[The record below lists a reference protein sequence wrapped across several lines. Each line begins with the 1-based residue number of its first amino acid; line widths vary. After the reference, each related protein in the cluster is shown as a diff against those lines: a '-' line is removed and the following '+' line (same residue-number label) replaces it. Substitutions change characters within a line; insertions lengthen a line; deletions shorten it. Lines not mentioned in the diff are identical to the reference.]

1 MTKLQTISDKN
12 TKSFKIKKLLVKK
25 LNKEQ
30 FKKDNLIIVIG
41 GDGFMLQTLKKNK
54 NSKKLFYGINS
65 GNYGFLMNKF
75 SSKNIIKNLSKANMV
90 SIYPL
95 EMIVKNKSN
104 QARKS
109 LAINEVS
116 ILRQSR
122 QAASLSIKQG
132 SRQIIKKLVSDGVL
146 VSTPAGSTAY
156 NLSVHGP
163 ILSLHSKKLSISP
176 ISAFRPRRWKG
187 KIVNDK
193 SKIIITNLD
202 PSKRPISAVA
212 DNLEVRN
219 AKSITVKT
227 NNKIKEFIFQ
237 ISNTEKIYLSK
248 NSEDL
253 KFNEKILSVKL
264 DKKIIY
270 KENIILQSLYKAA
283 TDQNIP
289 PNTIIEFARIY
300 GFQVDFQRDIR
311 KEDKFQIMYEV
322 FIDENKKIIET
333 GEILFANL
341 KLSGQDNSLYY
352 FDKENL
358 EGHYD
363 KNGKSVQKALMKS
376 PINGARL
383 SSSFGM
389 RKHPIDGYNKMHRG
403 TDFAAPKGT
412 PIMAS
417 GNGIVKKAGWCG
429 GGGNC
434 VKIRHNSTYETV
446 YAHMSKFARGIKNGV
461 RVKQGQTIGY
471 VGSTGKSTGPHL
483 HYEVIVNGKK
493 VNSQKL
499 KLPSGK
505 VLKGKNR
512 EYFETAK
519 IKLDVLK
526 SEKII
531 GLN

>member
-1 MTKLQTISDKN
+1 MR
-12 TKSFKIKKLLVKK
+12 KKLTTLFFDNSRIILLVFLIIFTAIIATFSTYQKRLKDNKFNDLINNTYLKK
-25 LNKEQ
+25 TLREIVNNLEPKYKTYNHRIKSGETFDKILDGYSIEKEQ
-30 FKKDNLIIVIG
+30 VKA
-41 GDGFMLQTLKKNK
+41 
-54 NSKKLFYGINS
+54 
-65 GNYGFLMNKF
+65 
-75 SSKNIIKNLSKANMV
+75 IKENLSKKTD
-90 SIYPL
+90 I
-95 EMIVKNKSN
+95 NKLNTN
-104 QARKS
+104 QR
-109 LAINEVS
+109 I
-116 ILRQSR
+116 Q
-122 QAASLSIKQG
+122 
-132 SRQIIKKLVSDGVL
+132 
-146 VSTPAGSTAY
+146 
-156 NLSVHGP
+156 
-163 ILSLHSKKLSISP
+163 
-176 ISAFRPRRWKG
+176 
-187 KIVNDK
+187 
-193 SKIIITNLD
+193 
-202 PSKRPISAVA
+202 
-212 DNLEVRN
+212 
-219 AKSITVKT
+219 ITVDQT

-237 ISNTEKIYLSK
+237 ISNTEKIILSK
-248 NSEDL
+248 TNEIS
-253 KFNEKILSVKL
+253 KFNEEVLVLKL
-264 DKKIIY
+264 NKKIIY
-270 KENIILQSLYKAA
+270 NENVILQSLYKSA

-311 KEDKFQIMYEV
+311 KGDKFQIMYEV
-322 FIDENKKIIET
+322 FVDKQDKIIET

-352 FDKENL
+352 FDKKNVQ
-358 EGHYD
+358 GHYN
-363 KNGKSVQKALMKS
+363 KNGKSVQKALMKT

-389 RKHPIDGYNKMHRG
+389 RKHPIDGFNKMHRG

-434 VKIRHNSTYETV
+434 VKIKHNSTYETV
-446 YAHMSKFARGIKNGV
+446 YAHMSKFARGIKKGV

-483 HYEVIVNGKK
+483 HYEVIVNGKR

-505 VLKGKNR
+505 ILKGKNR
-512 EYFETAK
+512 ELFETNK
-519 IKLDVLK
+519 IKLNVLK